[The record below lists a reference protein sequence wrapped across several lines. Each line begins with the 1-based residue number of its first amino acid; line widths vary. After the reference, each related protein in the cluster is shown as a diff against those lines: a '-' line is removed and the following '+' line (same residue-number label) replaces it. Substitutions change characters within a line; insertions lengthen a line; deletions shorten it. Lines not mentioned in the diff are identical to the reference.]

1 MDFSQLEARILAHPD
16 REQGLGA
23 DARHRLGVRACL
35 RTLVYRRELQA
46 LSALAAILG
55 CEPSWLSCG
64 DRLQQRNRIMSTN
77 SLRPFAI
84 ASAIALCAVFVGCTT
99 TSPDGRTAVGSSKTS
114 IDTQSDATLARLYSD
129 VPGARE
135 IAAKAKGILVF
146 PAMVGGSFVVGAE
159 YGRGALRSS
168 DEARR
173 YYSATIGSVGWQVGA
188 QSKSVV
194 YMFTTTEA
202 LDKFRN
208 SKGWTAGWMPRCRW
222 PTSALT
228 AVSIPPR
235 CNSPW

>member
-1 MDFSQLEARILAHPD
+1 
-16 REQGLGA
+16 
-23 DARHRLGVRACL
+23 
-35 RTLVYRRELQA
+35 
-46 LSALAAILG
+46 
-55 CEPSWLSCG
+55 
-64 DRLQQRNRIMSTN
+64 MSTN

-84 ASAIALCAVFVGCTT
+84 ATAIALCAVFVGCTT

-208 SKGWTAGWMPRCRW
+208 SKGWTAGVDATVSVANVGANGRVD
-222 PTSALT
+222 T
-228 AVSIPPR
+228 ASMQQPVVSFVMANAGLEVGASVQGMKITELQL
-235 CNSPW
+235 